1 MGHRTRFPA
10 DGENSFLTGKD
21 RRTRTANNTPDSRRL
36 AVATSVLKG
45 ILSMYE
51 PLHGLNVAVCTPY
64 DETGQVDLARL
75 EKLLEWQLRVGVTGF
90 FVCGSTGEGL
100 YLTAE
105 ERMALAEAAVKTVAG
120 RAAVMVHVGALTTGQ
135 AVALAQH
142 AAQIGADAISSI
154 APVYYVID
162 FDAILDH
169 YKAIG
174 GATHLPFFIYHVPH
188 LTGVTMTADSAGRL
202 LEIPNL
208 AGMKF
213 TDPQLH
219 LMRWLFDF
227 TGQNLTMLSGPDE
240 LHLPA
245 LTMGAHGAI
254 GTTYNLLPGAFLRLR
269 EAFFSGDMS
278 RAMYLQARC
287 NQVIYA
293 LLQSGG
299 LGAFKA
305 AMKLVGHD
313 CGRPRAPLATLD
325 VAQEETMQER
335 LIAAGFDELAAMNG
349 SED

>member
-1 MGHRTRFPA
+1 MF
-10 DGENSFLTGKD
+10 
-21 RRTRTANNTPDSRRL
+21 
-36 AVATSVLKG
+36 
-45 ILSMYE
+45 E
-51 PLHGLNVAVCTPY
+51 PLHGLNVAVATPY
-64 DETGQVDLARL
+64 DESGRVDIARL
-75 EKLLEWQLRVGVTGF
+75 EKLLEWQLGVGATGF

-100 YLTAE
+100 YLTPE
-105 ERMALAEAAVKTVAG
+105 ERMMLAEAAVKMVGG
-120 RAAVMVHVGALTTGQ
+120 RAAVMVHVGALTTEQ
-135 AVALAQH
+135 AMALAQH
-142 AAQIGADAISSI
+142 AAQVGADAVSSI
-154 APVYYVID
+154 APVYYVLP
-162 FDAILDH
+162 FEAILDH

-174 GATHLPFFIYHVPH
+174 GATDLPFFIYHVPH
-188 LTGVTMTADSAGRL
+188 LTGVAMTADSAERL

-227 TGQNLTMLSGPDE
+227 TGQKLTMLSGPDE

-269 EAFFSGDMS
+269 EAFFGGDMA
-278 RAMYLQARC
+278 RAMDLQARC

-305 AMKLVGHD
+305 ALKLVGHD
-313 CGRPRAPLATLD
+313 CGRPRPPLAALD
-325 VAQEETMQER
+325 AAQEKSMRER
-335 LIAAGFDELAAMNG
+335 LTAAGFEELAALNG
-349 SED
+349 